1 MAAAEVEDAVDQEV
15 VAAAGVEAAGEDS
28 VEAVEVAREVAEDL
42 VAAAAGV
49 VVVDPEDGVGEVAV
63 AEVVAV
69 EAEPRGV
76 ASREERP
83 SSLSHIVT
91 RESSLPVARRT
102 RWSR

>member
-1 MAAAEVEDAVDQEV
+1 MEDAVDQEV
-15 VAAAGVEAAGEDS
+15 VEAAGVVAAGEDS
-28 VEAVEVAREVAEDL
+28 EEVVEVAAEVAEDL
-42 VAAAAGV
+42 VAAEVGV
-49 VVVDPEDGVGEVAV
+49 VEEAQEDEAGEVAV

-69 EAEPRGV
+69 EAEPREV

-91 RESSLPVARRT
+91 RESSLPAARRT